1 MNLVLHN
8 DRLLLR
14 PLREDDREQIISL
27 NTDLDVI
34 RYIAPGE
41 RPTRESAS
49 AWFDKVIQ
57 ETGQAIPGD
66 PDGRGLPGWMVIENK
81 GGGEWVGLA
90 ALRVLSPNH
99 LAALGIEPE
108 VEVGYRLHR
117 AFWGNRY
124 ATDSARLLVAHGF
137 GPLELPRISA
147 IVNVEN
153 APSNRVIQKLG
164 FTHER
169 IYECSNQRINYY
181 TLTRESFS
189 ERQAKALLAG

>member
-1 MNLVLHN
+1 MNLVLESR
-8 DRLLLR
+8 RLLLR
-14 PLREDDREQIISL
+14 PLREDDREHTIAL
-27 NTDLDVI
+27 NTDLEVV
-34 RYIAPGE
+34 RYISPGE
-41 RPTRESAS
+41 TPTRDGAS

-57 ETGQAIPGD
+57 ETGQPIPGQSG
-66 PDGRGLPGWMVIENK
+66 GRGLPGWMVIENK
-81 GGGEWVGLA
+81 SLGGWVGLA
-90 ALRVLSPNH
+90 SLRVLSPNH

-117 AFWGNRY
+117 AFWGNGY
-124 ATDSARLLVAHGF
+124 ATDAARLLIEHGF
-137 GPLELPRISA
+137 ESLELARIAA

-164 FTHER
+164 FRHER

-189 ERQAKALLAG
+189 DRQTKAPSSG